1 MVDYEDRGIIKWQGM
16 YLSDHT
22 EKIACQA
29 KEKRTINLAKV
40 KMTNEEIARVL
51 NKAIIKNKAVA
62 IQKEEIDVEGH
73 YSDELIGQI
82 DGNDELG
89 IYIHSNKVN
98 YDEIRHVELYTPKKW
113 SALD

>member
-22 EKIACQA
+22 EKIAWQA
-29 KEKRTINLAKV
+29 KEKRTTNLAKT
-40 KMTNEEIARVL
+40 KMTTEEIAQVL
-51 NKAIIKNKAVA
+51 NKAIIKSKAIA
-62 IQKEEIDVEGH
+62 IQKEERNAEGH

-82 DGNDELG
+82 EGYDELG
-89 IYIHSNKVN
+89 IYVNSNKVN
-98 YDEIRHVELYTPKKW
+98 YDEIRHVELYIPKKW